1 MSVAVPARFFGIHW
15 QRVGTLVRRELR
27 DQFRDWRVVIPLVI
41 LTGIF
46 PLLMNFTA
54 RTALDFVSRYG
65 APLVAQQLFPFL
77 LMIVGFFPTS
87 VSLVIALE
95 SFVGEKERFSLEP
108 LLSTPL
114 SDQELFVGKAMA
126 STVTPVASAGLG
138 ITVYLVALH
147 YTAGWSPSLGLLL
160 QILVLTMAH
169 AVGMVSAAVVI
180 SAQTNSVRAANLL
193 ASFIIIP
200 TALLV
205 QGESLIM
212 FWRRYDVLWWVIL
225 GILLLAAVLVRI
237 GLRRFRRDELLEREV
252 EELRLDRLR
261 LQLMHRLTS
270 GARSPLEW
278 YRDAVFPAVRRA
290 MGAAPWVLLALLLGA
305 GLGIA
310 FAQRAPLSFPG
321 LTETPPSQEVMQALQ
336 QQGFFTPEGALLI
349 FAHNLRVILLA
360 SILGIFSLGV
370 LALIVLMTPIGLTT
384 YAAALVGQA
393 GGSPWLFVVAFVL
406 PHGILEIPAAW
417 LAGASIL
424 RLGACMLAEPDRRT
438 LGEIWIEAIADWVK
452 VNVGVVAP
460 LLLVAAV
467 VETYVT
473 PTIAAWGLARG
484 AW

>member
-1 MSVAVPARFFGIHW
+1 MGIHW
-15 QRVGTLVRRELR
+15 HRVGTLVRRELR
-27 DQFRDWRVVIPLVI
+27 DQLRDWRVVIPLVI
-41 LTGIF
+41 LTGVF

-65 APLVAQQLFPFL
+65 APLIAEQLFPFL

-95 SFVGEKERFSLEP
+95 SFVGEKERFTLEP

-114 SDQELFVGKAMA
+114 SDQELFIGKAMA

-138 ITVYLVALH
+138 IMVYLVGLH
-147 YTAGWSPSLGLLL
+147 QTTGWSPSAGLLL
-160 QILVLTMAH
+160 QILVLTVAH

-200 TALLV
+200 AALLV

-225 GILLLAAVLVRI
+225 GILLLATVLVRI
-237 GLRRFRRDELLEREV
+237 GLRRFRRDELLEHEV
-252 EELRLDRLR
+252 EELRFDRLWS
-261 LQLMHRLTS
+261 QLVQRLTA
-270 GARSPLEW
+270 GARSPRAW
-278 YRDAVFPAVRRA
+278 YRDAVFPALRRVWEA
-290 MGAAPWVLLALLLGA
+290 GPWVLLAMLLGA

-310 FAQRAPLSFPG
+310 FAQRFPLSLPG
-321 LTETPPSQEVMQALQ
+321 LAEARSGQEVMQALQ
-336 QQGFFTPEGALLI
+336 EQGFFSPAGVLLI
-349 FAHNLRVILLA
+349 FVHNLQAILLA

-370 LALIVLMTPIGLTT
+370 LALIALMAPIGLVT
-384 YAAALVGQA
+384 YAAALVGLA
-393 GGSPWLFVVAFVL
+393 GGSPWLFLAAFVL

-417 LAGASIL
+417 LAGASML

-438 LGEIWIEAIADWVK
+438 LGEIWIEAFADWVK

-460 LLLVAAV
+460 LLLAAAV

-473 PTIAAWGLARG
+473 PAIVAWGLARG
-484 AW
+484 MF